1 MQEGGSEEWRVGK
14 GEGIDGEVGDIDK
27 NTEGHQSPKDV
38 DEEDTAEIKW
48 PCSVCEMNVTDDG
61 LKCVEC
67 SLWSHV
73 DCTEVIDPK
82 EYKSKPFKC
91 PKCAEKCAPKTI
103 KAKDSTTEKK
113 KTWQTTSKESKYQK
127 KYRGSRFP

>member
-38 DEEDTAEIKW
+38 DEEDTEEIKW
-48 PCSVCEMNVTDDG
+48 TCSVCELNVAEDG
-61 LKCVEC
+61 LECVVC
-67 SLWSHV
+67 RLWCHA

-82 EYKSKPFKC
+82 EYKSKPF
-91 PKCAEKCAPKTI
+91 
-103 KAKDSTTEKK
+103 
-113 KTWQTTSKESKYQK
+113 
-127 KYRGSRFP
+127 